1 MERPE
6 AAGVGGAADV
16 VDRAVAVGARSLRW
30 FRFASTSSLVRWYTA
45 RLLYIKVVCCYTTK
59 FLRHFP
65 L

>member
-1 MERPE
+1 MERTE

-16 VDRAVAVGARSLRW
+16 VDGAAVVGARSLRW

-45 RLLYIKVVCCYTTK
+45 RLLYIKVVRCYTAK
-59 FLRHFP
+59 FVRHFP

>member
-30 FRFASTSSLVRWYTA
+30 FRKSAYRDFRTR
-45 RLLYIKVVCCYTTK
+45 
-59 FLRHFP
+59 
-65 L
+65 